1 MFQSHFLP
9 EVIQVDG
16 CFHITRERNDD
27 GIYPLKPPYHPALLH
42 VALKIPTPTQE
53 PGLFIFGTKCQKVA
67 SLEASELFAFLQLYY
82 LSLPSWSIVCI
93 WSKKRNVA
101 KSSLLFLLPS
111 CHIFHIFMGCSSP
124 SSSCSLFPAPQCQLA
139 EWDLPGKHCL
149 FLVKGWIWISS
160 MRIHWTIFGWG

>member
-1 MFQSHFLP
+1 MDSTAFLLACKKKKKSPSSTQFLGRDAMFQSHFLP

-82 LSLPSWSIVCI
+82 LSLPS
-93 WSKKRNVA
+93 
-101 KSSLLFLLPS
+101 
-111 CHIFHIFMGCSSP
+111 
-124 SSSCSLFPAPQCQLA
+124 
-139 EWDLPGKHCL
+139 
-149 FLVKGWIWISS
+149 
-160 MRIHWTIFGWG
+160 